1 MPCPKCAQD
10 DARCHP
16 SFQLQDG
23 YVAPRFRG
31 QGLDH
36 LHQPCHRSRRRAKQ
50 MPCPKCAQDDAR
62 CHPSFHL
69 QDGYVAP
76 RFPGQGL
83 DHFHHLSHQSRS
95 RRTARWMPWQ
105 WPGPTTGRL
114 GWNGAAA
121 WLTVTAWWL
130 IEAFSELEQTSWN
143 FHDGSHMATNSKKL
157 QSLCP
162 SQTTCVTK
170 PQLIGEARGSPYEFK
185 SWCHSHLGLVGQLS
199 SHVKHQ
205 NPWWTRHTNKIWRD
219 RLRFATNDFATNPL
233 AVVSGPTV
241 FWTSDQ
247 HRTQSDPFL
256 RWPDVS
262 EGFVQLLRT
271 VAWNVLGQNVPT
283 KGTTNLTVVD
293 GNLQAIRFQR
303 QILLTH
309 WTFKPNGR
317 TLCSTT
323 SYRHLLSV
331 ELSAMLSSRGANPD

>member
-1 MPCPKCAQD
+1 MDAQRAPTEPVSLEVVVAMYHGIPFDRHRLWYEKMSAQIIICA
-10 DARCHP
+10 
-16 SFQLQDG
+16 
-23 YVAPRFRG
+23 
-31 QGLDH
+31 
-36 LHQPCHRSRRRAKQ
+36 HRSLQLNVCGCMHLRDQ
-50 MPCPKCAQDDAR
+50 AR
-62 CHPSFHL
+62 TWTDLVSC
-69 QDGYVAP
+69 
-76 RFPGQGL
+76 
-83 DHFHHLSHQSRS
+83 
-95 RRTARWMPWQ
+95 RWNVLRCSQ
-105 WPGPTTGRL
+105 
-114 GWNGAAA
+114 N
-121 WLTVTAWWL
+121 
-130 IEAFSELEQTSWN
+130 TS
-143 FHDGSHMATNSKKL
+143 
-157 QSLCP
+157 
-162 SQTTCVTK
+162 
-170 PQLIGEARGSPYEFK
+170 
-185 SWCHSHLGLVGQLS
+185 LS

-205 NPWWTRHTNKIWRD
+205 NPWWTRHTNKIWREY

>member
-1 MPCPKCAQD
+1 MTQDAIPPSSFKMDMSPPGSQVKIWTTCISHATVRGEGPRKCRVRSVLRMTQDAIPPSTFKMDMSPPGSQVKVWTTFITFLTSHVREERRGECHGNGQGQPQAGSAGTAQRHD
-10 DARCHP
+10 SLWRPGGWLKP
-16 SFQLQDG
+16 SVSLSKQAETFTMAAMWQQILRSCNHFVPHRQHVWPNQNWLG
-23 YVAPRFRG
+23 KPEAAPRRSKVSCLPISSTKT
-31 QGLDH
+31 LDE
-36 LHQPCHRSRRRAKQ
+36 
-50 MPCPKCAQDDAR
+50 
-62 CHPSFHL
+62 
-69 QDGYVAP
+69 
-76 RFPGQGL
+76 
-83 DHFHHLSHQSRS
+83 
-95 RRTARWMPWQ
+95 
-105 WPGPTTGRL
+105 L
-114 GWNGAAA
+114 G
-121 WLTVTAWWL
+121 TQTKKWW
-130 IEAFSELEQTSWN
+130 
-143 FHDGSHMATNSKKL
+143 D
-157 QSLCP
+157 
-162 SQTTCVTK
+162 
-170 PQLIGEARGSPYEFK
+170 Y
-185 SWCHSHLGLVGQLS
+185 
-199 SHVKHQ
+199 
-205 NPWWTRHTNKIWRD
+205 